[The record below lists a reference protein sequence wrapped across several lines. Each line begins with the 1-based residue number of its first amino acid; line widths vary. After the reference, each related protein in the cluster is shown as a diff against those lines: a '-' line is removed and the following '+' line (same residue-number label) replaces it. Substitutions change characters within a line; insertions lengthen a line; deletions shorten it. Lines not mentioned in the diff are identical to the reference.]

1 MPDEAVLRQKA
12 REVLRGGR
20 LPLRPADRTFGGPGS
35 GEACAVCGELLQR
48 EQAELEIEFN
58 RHGITP
64 GIDRHHL
71 HPRCFAAWE
80 FERTKIEPPGPSE
93 GRLAI

>member
-1 MPDEAVLRQKA
+1 
-12 REVLRGGR
+12 
-20 LPLRPADRTFGGPGS
+20 
-35 GEACAVCGELLQR
+35 LQR